1 MVRRTGPSR
10 FDPWSITRLTSSNP
24 APGSRR
30 PPRTAEQALSATEA
44 AVAAVFR
51 EEAGRLT
58 AALVRALGDF
68 NLAEEVVQDSL
79 VAALEKWPEQGI
91 PDKPGAWLMTTA
103 RRRAIDI
110 LRRDK
115 RYREKVEL
123 LEGSDLRSDP
133 AEADDRLRLIFTCC
147 HPALSQEA
155 QVALTLRA
163 VAGFT
168 TEEIARAFLVAESTV
183 AQRIVRAKRK
193 IVEANI
199 PYRVPEGSELAG
211 RLDGVL
217 SVLYLMFNE
226 GYLSRGAQVAMR
238 RDLAD
243 DSLWLARLV
252 DQLMPDQPEVIGLL
266 ALMKL
271 NLARSAA
278 RFDTAGEMVLLPDQ
292 DRSLW
297 DKAAIAEGVALLERA
312 GAMRASGPYQV
323 QAAIVALHSEARSWT
338 ETDWHQIVVLYDAL
352 VQMADNPVI
361 RLNRAVALSHFAG
374 PQIALGEVND
384 LALVLSEYHLLDSI
398 RAELLDQLG
407 EPALAREAL
416 LRALELCQNPAE
428 RSLLLRKLGR

>member
-1 MVRRTGPSR
+1 V
-10 FDPWSITRLTSSNP
+10 
-24 APGSRR
+24 
-30 PPRTAEQALSATEA
+30 

-58 AALVRALGDF
+58 AALVRLLGDF
-68 NLAEEVVQDSL
+68 DLAEEVVQDSL

-91 PDKPGAWLMTTA
+91 PDNPGAWLMTTA

-115 RYREKVEL
+115 RYREKLALME
-123 LEGSDLRSDP
+123 RSRLAPEP

-168 TEEIARAFLVAESTV
+168 TGEIASAFLLTEVTV

-193 IVEANI
+193 IVDAHI
-199 PYRVPEGSELAG
+199 PYRIPDATELAG

-226 GYLSRGAQVAMR
+226 GYLSRGTQVAMR

-243 DSLWLARLV
+243 DALWLTRLV
-252 DQLMPDQPEVIGLL
+252 ATLMPDQPEVIGML
-266 ALMKL
+266 ALMRL
-271 NLARSAA
+271 NLARSRA
-278 RFDTAGEMVLLPDQ
+278 RFDESGEMVLLPDQ

-297 DKAAIAEGVALLERA
+297 DGVAIAEGIELLERA
-312 GAMRASGPYQV
+312 GAMRAPGPYQV
-323 QAAIVALHSEARSWT
+323 QAAIAALHSEARSWE
-338 ETDWHQIVVLYDAL
+338 ETDWHQIVVLYDSL
-352 VQMADNPVI
+352 VRMADSPVV

-374 PQIALGEVND
+374 PEAALGEVND
-384 LALVLSEYHLLDSI
+384 LALSLEGYHLFHAT
-398 RAELLDQLG
+398 RADLLDRVG
-407 EPALAREAL
+407 EKALAREARL
-416 LRALELCQNPAE
+416 LALELCQNPAE
-428 RSLLLRKLGR
+428 RSLLERKLRG

>member
-1 MVRRTGPSR
+1 M
-10 FDPWSITRLTSSNP
+10 
-24 APGSRR
+24 
-30 PPRTAEQALSATEA
+30 

-58 AALVRALGDF
+58 AALVRLLGDF
-68 NLAEEVVQDSL
+68 DLAEEVVQDSL

-91 PDKPGAWLMTTA
+91 PDNPGAWLMTTA

-115 RYREKVEL
+115 RYREKLALME
-123 LEGSDLRSDP
+123 RSRLAPEP

-168 TEEIARAFLVAESTV
+168 TGEIASAFLLTEVTV

-193 IVEANI
+193 IVDAHI
-199 PYRVPEGSELAG
+199 PYRIPDATELAG

-226 GYLSRGAQVAMR
+226 GYLSRGTQVAMR

-243 DSLWLARLV
+243 DALWLTRLV
-252 DQLMPDQPEVIGLL
+252 ATLMPDQPEVIGLL
-266 ALMKL
+266 ALMRL
-271 NLARSAA
+271 NLARSRA
-278 RFDTAGEMVLLPDQ
+278 RFDESGEMVLLPDQ

-297 DKAAIAEGVALLERA
+297 DGVAIAEGIELLGLA
-312 GAMRASGPYQV
+312 GAMRAPGPYQV
-323 QAAIVALHSEARSWT
+323 QAAIAALHSEARSWE
-338 ETDWHQIVVLYDAL
+338 ETDWHQIVVLYDSL
-352 VQMADNPVI
+352 VRMADSPVV

-374 PQIALGEVND
+374 PEAALGEVND
-384 LALVLSEYHLLDSI
+384 LALSLEGYHLFHAT
-398 RAELLDQLG
+398 RADLLDRVG
-407 EPALAREAL
+407 EKALAREARL
-416 LRALELCQNPAE
+416 LALELCQNPAE
-428 RSLLLRKLGR
+428 RSLLERKLRG